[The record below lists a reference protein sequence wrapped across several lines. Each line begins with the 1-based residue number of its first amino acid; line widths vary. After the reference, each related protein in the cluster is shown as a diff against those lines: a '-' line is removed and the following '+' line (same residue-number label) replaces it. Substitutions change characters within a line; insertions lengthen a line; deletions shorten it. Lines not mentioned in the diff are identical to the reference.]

1 MKRCLAL
8 MAVLVLLLS
17 AALAEETPLEE
28 LLPLADAAAAAAL
41 RKEGDS
47 RYCGVHPMAVD
58 WNEDGDAVRL
68 LGDVYLAEDQ
78 LEMLSQEQYAQVQW
92 LDQRAVVELRKADDG
107 WKAVSFSMDAEWEME
122 QAAQDYFNNTMMEYS
137 AEGFSIQYPAVFEE
151 KSITVTETGITG
163 ALEGASF
170 MVETL
175 PNTQQQTTAI
185 ILAAKQQEITGAEA
199 NMNEYT
205 GVGQLTATV
214 DGQCVVY
221 MVLATDE
228 KIYQAELRYDQSL
241 IRDFMLY
248 GEYMIHSFSVSDAG
262 NG

>member
-1 MKRCLAL
+1 
-8 MAVLVLLLS
+8 MA
-17 AALAEETPLEE
+17 
-28 LLPLADAAAAAAL
+28 
-41 RKEGDS
+41 
-47 RYCGVHPMAVD
+47 
-58 WNEDGDAVRL
+58 
-68 LGDVYLAEDQ
+68 
-78 LEMLSQEQYAQVQW
+78 
-92 LDQRAVVELRKADDG
+92 
-107 WKAVSFSMDAEWEME
+107 
-122 QAAQDYFNNTMMEYS
+122 
-137 AEGFSIQYPAVFEE
+137 
-151 KSITVTETGITG
+151 
-163 ALEGASF
+163 
-170 MVETL
+170 ETL

-185 ILAAKQQEITGAEA
+185 ILAAKKQEITGAEA

-241 IRDFMLY
+241 IRDFLLY